1 MELGFHTCHN
11 KLSTAS
17 CVSSVVLCV
26 FCLCAFFTQLLN
38 VQLSQV
44 TSRPC
49 AQNNELRY
57 AALNRIYSILYCLQ
71 YKYWRNGHTISQI
84 QGK

>member
-17 CVSSVVLCV
+17 CFSSVVLCV

-44 TSRPC
+44 TSRP
-49 AQNNELRY
+49 Y
-57 AALNRIYSILYCLQ
+57 A
-71 YKYWRNGHTISQI
+71 
-84 QGK
+84 